1 MVRLEGTETRVE
13 PTALLQPRLKGV
25 VLKRVGLAL
34 ALWGEPGVGKSH
46 TVRQLLRETS
56 CRSFSFPALVPPGA
70 LVRGIPQPDRLPAW
84 AEPLLFKLQKG
95 EALDSK
101 RTAEALGAQLS
112 ALAPVVLHLE
122 DIHEAS
128 LEGLEWIQA
137 LATTALRTR
146 GVALLVTSRNTPP
159 EPFEAHRVAPL
170 SPEASQA
177 LLEAE
182 MGSHLPEGAL
192 AWIYEH
198 AQGNPLFSLEYLR
211 YLARL
216 GFLWSDGRQ
225 WHWRP
230 PQAAT
235 LPLTVEAL
243 LEQWLHEA
251 AHSPT
256 LRQTLESKAL
266 LGLGT
271 DPAVWAKV
279 AGLSPQELNTAQVA
293 LERHGLVRAGELAH
307 PLYQEVI
314 LRGLLPQAR
323 RGYAQRA
330 LEALADQPLAAARF
344 LEEAGLHSEQI
355 LARLQGAAEAA
366 QQQGDELQAARLW
379 ARASTHAPAPQRGE
393 LAFAAARVL
402 EKADRPEAM
411 RLLRWVLEDRPD
423 HPEALYL
430 LAGCYADLGDS
441 REVERLMG
449 RFSDHEKAQPD
460 WIKRRIA
467 LQFALGDYKGVLQH
481 WEAHPA
487 LHHEPTP
494 MLAYNIGFAR
504 TLQGDHAGAEAIAR
518 TALNQ
523 PCSLLDRARLLT
535 VCGLARFYQDDLEAA
550 LSLFNQA
557 VEAARG
563 AGQPAYTASTL
574 HNRAM
579 VLEELSREAE
589 MLADTEE
596 ALRLYAEAGISR
608 HYASTLT
615 KKARILHE
623 MGQYERAE
631 EAFRESREI
640 LQQSDASSFLITCE
654 AQLSNLYLDWQ
665 PTYGYTLARKHAE
678 SAVELAKPFGG
689 SKLFMALCQLSRV
702 EIRSGRATRG
712 LQIAQECLTMAQGF
726 GIKQPQYQALTAQ
739 GLALAELGQAEAA
752 RACLHAAYQLASG
765 SDWQV
770 YAERIGLELDRVTEN
785 LEGAR
790 ARLRWFEER
799 GLLNGAHLA
808 RRYFPALN
816 QQPPSDS
823 TPSQVLLHLE
833 VLGPMQRTLG
843 EQGETI
849 RGQKRKELLAA
860 LLETRVAGRGE
871 MSKLELLDHLYPGED
886 EERAAS
892 SLKELI
898 HTVRTNLG
906 ASMVATTPSGYA
918 LGAAVSSDLEEFLRT
933 GETRLW
939 RGVYLGGLA
948 SLHETV
954 RESVYLA
961 LRTHAQALLEADPKE
976 AARLGRILLEADP
989 YDLEAL
995 RLTLGALRR
1004 SGNHKSLGRLYE
1016 EARGWML
1023 EVGETLPERWQG
1035 FLTA

>member
-13 PTALLQPRLKGV
+13 PTALLRPRLKGV

-46 TVRQLLRETS
+46 TARQLLRETS
-56 CRSFSFPALVPPGA
+56 CRSFSFPAMVPPGA
-70 LVRGIPQPDRLPAW
+70 LVRGIPRPDRLPAW
-84 AEPLLFKLQKG
+84 AEPLLLKLQKG
-95 EALDSK
+95 EALGSK
-101 RTAEALGAQLS
+101 RTAEALGALLS

-122 DIHEAS
+122 DIHEVS
-128 LEGLEWIQA
+128 PEGLEWIQA
-137 LATTALRTR
+137 LAALALRTR
-146 GVALLVTSRNTPP
+146 GVALLVTSRSIPP
-159 EPFEAHRVAPL
+159 EPFEAYRVTPL

-177 LLEAE
+177 MLEAE
-182 MGSHLPEGAL
+182 MGSPLPEGAL
-192 AWIYEH
+192 AWIYGR

-211 YLARL
+211 HLARQ
-216 GFLWSDGRQ
+216 GFLWSDGRR
-225 WHWRP
+225 WYWRP
-230 PQAAT
+230 PQVGT

-243 LEQWLHEA
+243 LEHWLREA
-251 AHSPT
+251 TDSPT
-256 LRQTLESKAL
+256 LRQALESKAL
-266 LGLGT
+266 LGLGAS
-271 DPAVWAKV
+271 PVVWAKV
-279 AGLSPQELNTAQVA
+279 AGLSSQELNTAQLA
-293 LERHGLVRAGELAH
+293 LQRKGLFWAGEFAH
-307 PLYQEVI
+307 PLYQEVT
-314 LRGLLPQAR
+314 LRSLPAQLR

-330 LEALADQPLAAARF
+330 LEALADQPLDAAQY
-344 LEEAGLHSEQI
+344 LEEAGLQSEQI
-355 LARLQGAAEAA
+355 LAHLQGAAEAA
-366 QQQGDELQAARLW
+366 QQQGDEVQAARLW
-379 ARASTHAPAPQRGE
+379 ARAATHAPAPLRGK
-393 LAFAAARVL
+393 LAFAAAQVL

-411 RLLRWVLEDRPD
+411 RLLRLVLEDRPD

-449 RFSDHEKAQPD
+449 RFSEREKAQPD

-467 LQFALGDYKGVLQH
+467 LQFAMGDYKGVLQH

-494 MLAYNIGFAR
+494 ALAYNIGFAR
-504 TLQGDHAGAEAIAR
+504 TLQGDHVGAEAIAKA
-518 TALNQ
+518 ALNQ

-557 VEAARG
+557 VEAARD

-623 MGQYERAE
+623 MGQYEQAE
-631 EAFRESREI
+631 EAFCESREI

-665 PTYGYTLARKHAE
+665 PPYGHTLARKHAE
-678 SAVELAKPFGG
+678 SALELAKPFGG
-689 SKLFMALCQLSRV
+689 SKLFMALYQLSKV
-702 EIRSGRATRG
+702 ETSAGRAARG
-712 LQIAQECLTMAQGF
+712 LEIAQACLTMAQGF
-726 GIKQPQYQALTAQ
+726 GLKQPQYQALTAQ

-752 RACLHAAYQLASG
+752 CTCLEKAYQLASG

-770 YAERIGLELDRVTEN
+770 YAECIGLELDRITGN
-785 LEGAR
+785 IDSAR
-790 ARLRWFEER
+790 ARLCWFEER

-808 RRYFPALN
+808 RRYFPSLN
-816 QQPPSDS
+816 QSPVSSNSPA
-823 TPSQVLLHLE
+823 LLCLE
-833 VLGPMQRTLG
+833 VLGPMQLG
-843 EQGETI
+843 GRAV
-849 RGQKRKELLAA
+849 RGHKRQELLAL
-860 LLETRVAGRGE
+860 LLEARVAGRGE
-871 MSKLELLDHLYPGED
+871 VGKLELLDRLYPGED
-886 EERAAS
+886 EEKAAS

-898 HTVRTNLG
+898 HTVRTSLG
-906 ASMVATTPSGYA
+906 ASAVATTPSGYA
-918 LGAAVSSDLEEFLRT
+918 LGAAVGSDLEEFLRA
-933 GETRLW
+933 GEARLW
-939 RGVYLGGLA
+939 RGAYLGGLP
-948 SLHETV
+948 SFYETA
-954 RESVYLA
+954 RESAHLA
-961 LRTHAQALLEADPKE
+961 LRSRAEALLEADPKE

-1004 SGNHKSLGRLYE
+1004 AGNHKSLGRLYE
-1016 EARGWML
+1016 EARARML
-1023 EVGETLPERWQG
+1023 EVGETLPENWQG

>member
-13 PTALLQPRLKGV
+13 PTALLRPRLKGV

-46 TVRQLLRETS
+46 TARQLLRETS
-56 CRSFSFPALVPPGA
+56 CRSFSFPAMVPPGA
-70 LVRGIPQPDRLPAW
+70 LVRGIPRPDRLPAW
-84 AEPLLFKLQKG
+84 AEHLLLKLQKG
-95 EALDSK
+95 EALGSK
-101 RTAEALGAQLS
+101 RTAEALGALLS

-122 DIHEAS
+122 DIHEVS
-128 LEGLEWIQA
+128 PEGLEWIQA
-137 LATTALRTR
+137 LAALALRTR
-146 GVALLVTSRNTPP
+146 GVALLVTSRSIPP
-159 EPFEAHRVAPL
+159 EPFEAYRVTPL

-177 LLEAE
+177 MLEAE
-182 MGSHLPEGAL
+182 MGSPLPEGAL
-192 AWIYEH
+192 AWIYGR

-211 YLARL
+211 HLARQ
-216 GFLWSDGRQ
+216 GFLWSDGRR
-225 WHWRP
+225 WYWRP
-230 PQAAT
+230 PQVGT

-243 LEQWLHEA
+243 LEHWLREA
-251 AHSPT
+251 TDSPT
-256 LRQTLESKAL
+256 LRQALESKAL
-266 LGLGT
+266 LGLGAS
-271 DPAVWAKV
+271 PVVWAKV
-279 AGLSPQELNTAQVA
+279 AGLSSQELNTAQLA
-293 LERHGLVRAGELAH
+293 LQRKGLFWAGEFAH
-307 PLYQEVI
+307 PLYQEVT
-314 LRGLLPQAR
+314 LHSLPAQVR

-344 LEEAGLHSEQI
+344 LEEAGLQADQI

-366 QQQGDELQAARLW
+366 QQQGDEVQAARLW
-379 ARASTHAPAPQRGE
+379 ARAATHAPAPQRCE

-411 RLLRWVLEDRPD
+411 RLLRLVLEDQPN

-441 REVERLMG
+441 REVERLME
-449 RFSDHEKAQPD
+449 RFPDHEKARPD
-460 WIKRRIA
+460 WVKHRIA
-467 LQFALGDYKGVLQH
+467 LQFALGDYKSVLQH

-494 MLAYNIGFAR
+494 TLAYNIGFAR
-504 TLQGDHAGAEAIAR
+504 TLQGDHAGAEAIAKA
-518 TALNQ
+518 ALNQ

-557 VEAARG
+557 VEAARS

-665 PTYGYTLARKHAE
+665 PTYGHALARKHAE

-702 EIRSGRATRG
+702 ETSSGRATRG
-712 LQIAQECLTMAQGF
+712 LEIAQECLAMAQGF
-726 GIKQPQYQALTAQ
+726 GLKQPQYQALTAQ
-739 GLALAELGQAEAA
+739 GLALADLGQAEAA
-752 RACLHAAYQLASG
+752 RTCLEKAYQLASG

-770 YAERIGLELDRVTEN
+770 YPERIGLELDRITAN
-785 LEGAR
+785 LESAR
-790 ARLRWFEER
+790 RRLRWFEER
-799 GLLNGAHLA
+799 GLLNGAQLA

-816 QQPPSDS
+816 PQPISVNSSPQA
-823 TPSQVLLHLE
+823 PLRLE
-833 VLGPMQRTLG
+833 VLGPMQLG
-843 EQGETI
+843 GQAV

-860 LLETRVAGRGE
+860 LLEARVAGRGE
-871 MSKLELLDHLYPGED
+871 VGKLELLDHLYPGED
-886 EERAAS
+886 EEKAAS

-906 ASMVATTPSGYA
+906 ASAVVTTPAGYA
-918 LGAAVSSDLEEFLRT
+918 LGVAVSSDLEEFLRT
-933 GETRLW
+933 GDPSLW
-939 RGVYLGGLA
+939 RGAYLEGL
-948 SLHETV
+948 SSFHETV
-954 RESVYLA
+954 RESVHLA
-961 LRTHAQALLEADPKE
+961 LGSRTEALLEADPKE

-1004 SGNHKSLGRLYE
+1004 AGNHKSLGRLYE
-1016 EARGWML
+1016 EARARML

>member
-1 MVRLEGTETRVE
+1 MVRLEGGTRVE
-13 PTALLQPRLKGV
+13 PTALLRPRLKRV
-25 VLKRVGLAL
+25 VLKRAGLAL
-34 ALWGEPGVGKSH
+34 ALWGEPGIGKSH
-46 TVRQLLRETS
+46 AAQQLLREIS

-70 LVRGIPQPDRLPAW
+70 LVRGIPRPDRLPAW

-101 RTAEALGAQLS
+101 RTAEALGACLV

-122 DIHEAS
+122 DLHEAS

-159 EPFEAHRVAPL
+159 EPFEAYRVAPL

-182 MGSHLPEGAL
+182 MGSHLPKGAL
-192 AWIYEH
+192 AWIYER

-211 YLARL
+211 YLARQ
-216 GFLWSDGRQ
+216 GFLWNDGRQ

-243 LEQWLHEA
+243 LEQWLREV
-251 AHSPT
+251 AHPPT

-271 DPAVWAKV
+271 DPAVWAHV
-279 AGLSPQELNTAQVA
+279 AGLSTAELNKAQMA
-293 LERHGLVRAGELAH
+293 LYQLGIFRAGEFAH
-307 PLYQEVI
+307 PLYQEVA
-314 LRGLLPQAR
+314 LRSLPPQAH

-330 LEALADQPLAAARF
+330 LEALANQPLAAARY
-344 LEEAGLHSEQI
+344 LEEAGLQTEQI
-355 LARLQGAAEAA
+355 LTRLQDAAEAA
-366 QQQGDELQAARLW
+366 QRQGDELQAARLW
-379 ARASTHAPAPQRGE
+379 ARAATHAPAPQRGE
-393 LAFAAARVL
+393 MAFAAARVL

-449 RFSDHEKAQPD
+449 RFSDQEKAGPD
-460 WIKRRIA
+460 WVKRRIA

-494 MLAYNIGFAR
+494 VLAYNIGFAR
-504 TLQGDHAGAEAIAR
+504 TLQGDHTGAEAIAR

-535 VCGLARFYQDDLEAA
+535 VCGLARFYQDDLEGA

-579 VLEELSREAE
+579 VLEEQSRETE

-631 EAFRESREI
+631 EAFRESRDI
-640 LQQSDASSFLITCE
+640 LLQSDASSFLITCE

-665 PTYGYTLARKHAE
+665 PTYGHTLARKHAE

-702 EIRSGRATRG
+702 ETRLGRAARG
-712 LQIAQECLTMAQGF
+712 LEMAQECLTMAQGF
-726 GIKQPQYQALTAQ
+726 GLKQPQYQALAAQ

-752 RACLHAAYQLASG
+752 RACLQDAYQLASG

-770 YAERIGLELDRVTEN
+770 YAERIGLELDRITAN
-785 LEGAR
+785 LEGACG
-790 ARLRWFEER
+790 RLRWFEAR

-816 QQPPSDS
+816 REPTSGNSPP
-823 TPSQVLLHLE
+823 QALLHLE
-833 VLGPMQRTLG
+833 VLGSMQWTLEG
-843 EQGETI
+843 QSEAV

-860 LLETRVAGRGE
+860 LLEARVAGRGE
-871 MSKLELLDHLYPGED
+871 VGKLELLDHLYPGED
-886 EERAAS
+886 EGKAAS

-898 HTVRTNLG
+898 HSVRVSLG
-906 ASMVATTPSGYA
+906 ALVVATTASG
-918 LGAAVSSDLEEFLRT
+918 
-933 GETRLW
+933 
-939 RGVYLGGLA
+939 
-948 SLHETV
+948 
-954 RESVYLA
+954 
-961 LRTHAQALLEADPKE
+961 
-976 AARLGRILLEADP
+976 
-989 YDLEAL
+989 
-995 RLTLGALRR
+995 
-1004 SGNHKSLGRLYE
+1004 
-1016 EARGWML
+1016 
-1023 EVGETLPERWQG
+1023 
-1035 FLTA
+1035 